1 MKDES
6 LENILINETKIIFK
20 YLIKLGATKE
30 DAEDII
36 QDTVCKAII
45 YIDSIDG
52 DKIISWLFKV
62 AINQYYSLY
71 NKNKKYK
78 NYGLELDNE
87 TLNKFATETLTV
99 EHLLNKELGKY
110 IGDTLDLLKPSYK
123 NLLLLKYY
131 MDLSYKEISKLLGL
145 KESQIKTYLYRAR
158 NKFKKLWEES
168 NYER

>member
-6 LENILINETKIIFK
+6 LENILINETKVIFK

-78 NYGLELDNE
+78 NYGLKLENE
-87 TLNKFATETLTV
+87 TLNKFATETLTD
-99 EHLLNKELGKY
+99 EDLLNKELGKY
-110 IGDTLDLLKPSYK
+110 IEDTLDLLKPSYK

-131 MDLSYKEISKLLGL
+131 MGLSYKEISKLLGL

-158 NKFKKLWEES
+158 NKFKEIWEEL
-168 NYER
+168 NYEG